1 MCAFT
6 PWDSLWGILYAFL
19 CVPARL
25 WGILYAFLCVP
36 ARLWGISYAFLR
48 VLAPL
53 GGPRFGG
60 LPASF
65 LGAFGILFYLCWRA
79 CGPFCMHFYVCRRPV
94 RIEQLPD

>member
-1 MCAFT
+1 
-6 PWDSLWGILYAFL
+6 
-19 CVPARL
+19 VPARL
-25 WGILYAFLCVP
+25 WGILYAFLRVLS
-36 ARLWGISYAFLR
+36 RLWGILDAFFRVLAHLYGILYAFLR

-65 LGAFGILFYLCWRA
+65 LVAVGILFYVCWRA